1 MRGGSVVTAVRW
13 WVKLFARWKAR
24 ISGVQAD
31 ISLFYQGVTASSL
44 GSAVMEYLGA
54 PWWAIGLFLTCMVGV
69 VFVYAWAYAEGG
81 VWNQTQRDKRDMSN
95 NFAGPNGRIVK
106 EIGARGIIAGLQ
118 GEPCSDEQ
126 RAAIREE
133 MDAAFVEYRDGI
145 DLGDG

>member
-1 MRGGSVVTAVRW
+1 VTAVRW

-44 GSAVMEYLGA
+44 GSAAMEYLGA
-54 PWWAIGLFLTCMVGV
+54 PWWAIGLFLAFMVGM
-69 VFVYAWAYAEGG
+69 VFVYAWVYAEGG

-95 NFAGPNGRIVK
+95 NFAGPNGRIVQ
-106 EIGARGIIAGLQ
+106 EMHVRGWVAAEK
-118 GEPCSDEQ
+118 GEPLSDDERQ
-126 RAAIREE
+126 VIKDE
-133 MDAAFVEYRDGI
+133 MDAAFMEYRDGI